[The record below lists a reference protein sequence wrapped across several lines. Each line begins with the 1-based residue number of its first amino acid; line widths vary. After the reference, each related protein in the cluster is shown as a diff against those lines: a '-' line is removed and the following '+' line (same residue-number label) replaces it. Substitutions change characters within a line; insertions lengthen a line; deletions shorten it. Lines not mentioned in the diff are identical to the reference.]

1 MSGQQHSPVP
11 ETTPLPPAP
20 QPDGHS
26 AGWGFGGG
34 TPTPA
39 PANAGPAPSA
49 YAADDNPDD
58 PHSAGA
64 RPAEPATEPV
74 TSLGTFSSGG
84 AAFHA
89 APHAVVSN
97 SPAPGGDPNTQTPSS
112 QAADAQGPNSPA
124 PYPGWGAGGAQ
135 PPADGTAGAGWGGP
149 PSAGKSGG
157 PAASGKPWTM
167 KRGLVVAGAATV
179 LAAGAG
185 ATVYGLGS
193 NAAAAGG
200 TAAGPQG
207 GLAQGGTQGG
217 LSQGGAQGGLPQDG
231 GSMGGPGGMQAPG
244 GDFAPNGLGGMGSGV
259 SAAVHSE
266 YVVEENGEYVSK
278 VAQLGTVS
286 TVSSGAVTVKSA
298 DGFTRTYTLSDDTV
312 VSNMLQRRQQSATG
326 GLTVAD
332 IVSGATV
339 RIVAGKDG
347 SAFPAES
354 VQVSGT
360 ATQSGG
366 TSGSSQSS

>member
-1 MSGQQHSPVP
+1 MSGQQHAPVP
-11 ETTPLPPAP
+11 ETTPLPPAS
-20 QPDGHS
+20 QPDGYPYQPGPG
-26 AGWGFGGG
+26 AGSDAGSG
-34 TPTPA
+34 
-39 PANAGPAPSA
+39 AGP
-49 YAADDNPDD
+49 
-58 PHSAGA
+58 A
-64 RPAEPATEPV
+64 RPAEPVTEPV

-84 AAFHA
+84 AASNA
-89 APHAVVSN
+89 APHAAVPDSAAPAGDLN
-97 SPAPGGDPNTQTPSS
+97 SQTTNY
-112 QAADAQGPNSPA
+112 QA
-124 PYPGWGAGGAQ
+124 PYAGWGAGGVEPSASGG
-135 PPADGTAGAGWGGP
+135 AGTGWGGP
-149 PSAGKSGG
+149 PSAGKAGG
-157 PAASGKPWTM
+157 PAAGGKPWTM
-167 KRGLVVAGAATV
+167 RRGLVVAGAATV

-200 TAAGPQG
+200 TAAGAQG

-217 LSQGGAQGGLPQDG
+217 LSQGGMQGGLPQDG
-231 GSMGGPGGMQAPG
+231 GSMGGPGMQAPGSGTVPGQG

-266 YVVEENGEYVSK
+266 YVVEENGEYVTK

-286 TVSSGAVTVKSA
+286 AVSSGSVTVKSA

-326 GLTVAD
+326 DLTVAD
-332 IVSGATV
+332 IVSGAAV

-354 VQVSGT
+354 VQVSG

-366 TSGSSQSS
+366 STGSGGETQPGGTGGTGQSS

>member
-1 MSGQQHSPVP
+1 MSGQQHTPVP

-20 QPDGHS
+20 QPDKYSYQPGPG
-26 AGWGFGGG
+26 AGRDAGSG
-34 TPTPA
+34 
-39 PANAGPAPSA
+39 AGPARA
-49 YAADDNPDD
+49 
-58 PHSAGA
+58 
-64 RPAEPATEPV
+64 AEPDTEPV
-74 TSLGTFSSGG
+74 TSLGTFSSGS
-84 AAFHA
+84 AASNA
-89 APHAVVSN
+89 APPAAVPDSA
-97 SPAPGGDPNTQTPSS
+97 AP
-112 QAADAQGPNSPA
+112 AADLNSQTTNYQA
-124 PYPGWGAGGAQ
+124 PH
-135 PPADGTAGAGWGGP
+135 AGWGGP
-149 PSAGKSGG
+149 TLAGKAGG
-157 PAASGKPWTM
+157 PGGGGKPWTM

-200 TAAGPQG
+200 TAAGAQG

-217 LSQGGAQGGLPQDG
+217 LSQGGLPQDG
-231 GSMGGPGGMQAPG
+231 GSMGGPGLQSPGSGTAPGQG

-266 YVVEENGEYVSK
+266 YVVEENGKYVTK

-286 TVSSGAVTVKSA
+286 AVSSGSVTVKSA

-326 GLTVAD
+326 DRTVAD
-332 IVSGATV
+332 IVTGAAV

-360 ATQSGG
+360 SAQSGGGTGSGGSTQSGG
-366 TSGSSQSS
+366 TSGTGQSS

>member
-1 MSGQQHSPVP
+1 MSGQQHAPVP

-20 QPDGHS
+20 QPTQYSYQPGPG
-26 AGWGFGGG
+26 AGRDAGSV
-34 TPTPA
+34 
-39 PANAGPAPSA
+39 AGPARA
-49 YAADDNPDD
+49 
-58 PHSAGA
+58 
-64 RPAEPATEPV
+64 AEPDTEPM
-74 TSLGTFSSGG
+74 TSLGTFSSGS
-84 AAFHA
+84 AASNA
-89 APHAVVSN
+89 APHAAVPDSA
-97 SPAPGGDPNTQTPSS
+97 AP
-112 QAADAQGPNSPA
+112 AADLNSQTTNYQA
-124 PYPGWGAGGAQ
+124 PYAGWGAGGAQ
-135 PPADGTAGAGWGGP
+135 PSAGGGASAGWGGP
-149 PSAGKSGG
+149 PSADRAPGTGWGG
-157 PAASGKPWTM
+157 PTLAGKAGGPGGGGKPWTM

-200 TAAGPQG
+200 TAAGDQG

-217 LSQGGAQGGLPQDG
+217 LNQGGMQGGLPQDG
-231 GSMGGPGGMQAPG
+231 GSMGGPGMQAPRSGTVPGQG

-266 YVVEENGEYVSK
+266 YVIEENGEYVTK

-286 TVSSGAVTVKSA
+286 AVSSGSVTARSA

-326 GLTVAD
+326 DLTVAD
-332 IVSGATV
+332 IVTGAAV

-354 VQVSGT
+354 VQLI
-360 ATQSGG
+360 A
-366 TSGSSQSS
+366 QSS